1 MLEPSCRQG
10 LPDGIFSNQK
20 NPNFAKFSRALKWKR
35 PIEMYCG
42 HLIWQFGNLVAVWY
56 IFHRFGKLCQEKSG
70 NPDAA
75 TD

>member
-1 MLEPSCRQG
+1 
-10 LPDGIFSNQK
+10 
-20 NPNFAKFSRALKWKR
+20 
-35 PIEMYCG
+35 MYCG